1 MTTLVKSASLYE
13 EVIDF
18 IAAGTTPESVI
29 EFQLSDAAKERLEDT
44 IYRLKTE
51 GLSPDEKIEL
61 ERFLAIEHIMRLAK
75 AKARKLIQSSQS
87 E

>member
-18 IAAGTTPESVI
+18 IAAGTTPESVVN
-29 EFQLSDAAKERLEDT
+29 FQLSDAAKERLEDA
-44 IYRLKTE
+44 IYRSKTE
-51 GLSPDEKIEL
+51 GLSPEEKIEL
-61 ERFLAIEHIMRLAK
+61 ERFLVVEHIMTLAK
-75 AKARKLIQSSQS
+75 GKAYKLIQSSKL